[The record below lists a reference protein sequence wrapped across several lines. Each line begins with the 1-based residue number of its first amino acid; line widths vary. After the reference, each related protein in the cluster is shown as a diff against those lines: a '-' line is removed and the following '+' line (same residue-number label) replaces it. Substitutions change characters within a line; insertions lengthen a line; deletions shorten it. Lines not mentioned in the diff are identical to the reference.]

1 MKFSRAKY
9 QNGSIRRVSR
19 KKGADVWEYRF
30 RDHSKAGSPLRQ
42 MTLSTLEYPTET
54 KVRIA
59 LQSKLLELNGP
70 VSYRKEN
77 KPTFGLVID
86 RFIESE
92 RLIEIL
98 AQPPGQVTI
107 TDGVAYSTASGYV
120 SYLRKH
126 ILPRWGTALVAE
138 MDPLEIQ
145 EWLRTLVLA
154 PKTRGHIK
162 NLMSLLFDRAKL
174 WKLGADN
181 PMGLVKVKGISKRL
195 KRRGILTADEYVQ
208 MVALLQDPYRTM
220 FILAT
225 CTGLRVSEILAL
237 TWERLNFQA
246 GTMLVSE
253 GAVNGRI
260 GRCKTEDSMDDVPLD
275 ADLAQVLLDWRTKC
289 GASVGLLFPS
299 ARTGGC
305 QHAGQI
311 QQNHIRPAGIK
322 IGLEGAGWH
331 TCRHSYRSFLD
342 ETGAPVGVQQRL
354 MRHAQVS
361 TTMNTYGNAAMKSKR
376 EANSKVVKMIL
387 QQDATKPQS
396 TSAA

>member
-1 MKFSRAKY
+1 
-9 QNGSIRRVSR
+9 
-19 KKGADVWEYRF
+19 
-30 RDHSKAGSPLRQ
+30 

-70 VSYRKEN
+70 ASYRKEN
-77 KPTFGLVID
+77 KPTFGLVMD

-126 ILPRWGTALVAE
+126 IRPRWGSTLVAE

-162 NLMSLLFDRAKL
+162 NLMSLLFDRARL
-174 WKLGADN
+174 WKLGTDN
-181 PMGLVKVKGISKRL
+181 PMGLVKVKGISKGL

-208 MVALLQDPYRTM
+208 L
-220 FILAT
+220 
-225 CTGLRVSEILAL
+225 
-237 TWERLNFQA
+237 
-246 GTMLVSE
+246 
-253 GAVNGRI
+253 AVNGRI
-260 GRCKTEDSMDDVPLD
+260 GRCKTEDSLDEVPLD
-275 ADLAQVLLDWRTKC
+275 EDLAQVLLDWRAKC
-289 GASVGLLFPS
+289 GVSVGLVFPS

-311 QQNHIRPAGIK
+311 QQNHIRPAGLK
-322 IGLEGAGWH
+322 IGLEGVGWH

-342 ETGAPVGVQQRL
+342 ETGAPIGVQQRL

-387 QQDATKPQS
+387 IQDAAKTQS